1 MFNFY
6 RAMFPNPRAGKKL
19 HIIKTLIDMRERSGV
34 TNDDRAALL
43 HAICYI
49 KNLEEEVSAQNSVS
63 ETVSVGSMS
72 RSITV
77 KGVDR
82 LTLDGVL
89 NFFRLGVKEAA

>member
-63 ETVSVGSMS
+63 ETVNVGALS
-72 RSITV
+72 RTVTV
-77 KGVDR
+77 KNVDST
-82 LTLDGVL
+82 TLDGIMA
-89 NFFRLGVKEAA
+89 FFRIGSKEAA